1 MRDEDS
7 DIETGN
13 GEGQAYRSHWWP
25 NMQVLKIPDAN
36 SKTKVILI
44 HTYADLFSILF
55 VDHLCMLHN
64 IHGSQLVDS
73 LAIYE
78 CAYQGKKIVWLY
90 EDIYYSFQTS
100 NDTVHK
106 I

>member
-36 SKTKVILI
+36 SKTKVILM
-44 HTYADLFSILF
+44 HTYANGKWESNEVL
-55 VDHLCMLHN
+55 
-64 IHGSQLVDS
+64 DS
-73 LAIYE
+73 PNPRSN
-78 CAYQGKKIVWLY
+78 K
-90 EDIYYSFQTS
+90 QT
-100 NDTVHK
+100 NY
-106 I
+106 